1 MSDYADIFPMGDKP
15 KTGYEDI
22 FAPAPV
28 KKAAAPEVKYDPTE
42 GMSGL
47 DKFRAGMGKT
57 FYDVGRGVG
66 QLIGTYS
73 EKDATDAK
81 KRDAALMN
89 TGAGVAGNIAG
100 GVALAAPTALIPGAN
115 TVTGA
120 ALVGAGMG
128 AIQPVAE
135 GDSRF
140 SNTALGAAGG
150 AIGQG
155 VANGLGK
162 LVSPVKTALTPEQQR
177 LAQAALN
184 EGIPLNAAD
193 LTGSKALSMT
203 NSVLSNLPFTG
214 GAEAAREAA
223 KKTAFTKAVMAKAG
237 ATTDNAAPDTLKSL
251 MDARGQTIGN
261 IAKRSTVNMDNALL
275 SDLGNAQAQYSK
287 VLDPNQAAI
296 INRNLDEL
304 LNYGATIPGETYQS
318 TRGVMGRLQQNIDP
332 NVKQAAGQIKA
343 ALDAAAGRSLP
354 AADNAAWQE
363 ARQQYATLKTVSK
376 AMESSAGNS
385 GDIPASQLRT
395 AVKQANPY
403 TFPRGDGQLND
414 LARIGEQFVRDKN
427 PNSGTAQRLFIQNLL
442 TGGAT
447 GAVAGGAAYGAGGDP
462 TMIMAAAGVGL
473 LGPKAFQAAL
483 NSKAIQSYLV
493 SNAGRQ
499 ATAGLLQRFAS
510 PVLTGTGASG
520 LLAYPGQ

>member
-1 MSDYADIFPMGDKP
+1 MSDYADIFPPSDKP
-15 KTGYEDI
+15 KATGYEDI

-100 GVALAAPTALIPGAN
+100 GVALAAPTALIPGDN

-162 LVSPVKTALTPEQQR
+162 LVSPVKSSLTAEQQR

-223 KKTAFTKAVMAKAG
+223 KKTAFTKAVMA
-237 ATTDNAAPDTLKSL
+237 TTGEAADNAAPETLKRL
-251 MDARGQTIGN
+251 MDARGGAIGD
-261 IAKRSTVNMDNALL
+261 IAKRNTVAFDDQLL
-275 SDLGNAQAQYSK
+275 SDLAAAQAKYQK

-296 INRNLDEL
+296 VNRNLDAL
-304 LNYGATIPGETYQS
+304 LGAGNSIPGETYQA
-318 TRGVMGRLQQNIDP
+318 TRQTMGALQRNLDP
-332 NVKQAAGQIKA
+332 NVKQAAGDIKR
-343 ALDAAAGRSLP
+343 ALDSAAGRSLP
-354 AADNAAWQE
+354 AGENAAWQE
-363 ARQQYATLKTVSK
+363 ARQQYGNLKTISK
-376 AMESSAGNS
+376 AMESSAGTS

-427 PNSGTAQRLFIQNLL
+427 PNSGTAQRLFIQSLL
-442 TGGAT
+442 TGG
-447 GAVAGGAAYGAGGDP
+447 AGGAAYGAGADP
-462 TMIMAAAGVGL
+462 ATIAAAAGVGL

-499 ATAGLLQRFAS
+499 AAAGLLQRFAS